1 MRILIVDDNKDILQ
15 LVQQVLQVEGHEV
28 IVAKDGFEA
37 VQREATTEPDVVVCD
52 INLPGITGWEVCKR
66 IKARRNVPL
75 MLLTVHAEQD
85 DIDRSVQSGADD
97 HMIKPFDLNEFVER
111 IEKLATYRA

>member
-1 MRILIVDDNKDILQ
+1 MRVLIVDDNKDILQ

-28 IVAKDGFEA
+28 IVASDGFEA
-37 VQREATTEPDVVVCD
+37 VQREATTAPDVVVCD
-52 INLPGITGWEVCKR
+52 INLPGISGWEVCKR

-97 HMIKPFDLNEFVER
+97 HMIKPFDLNEFVRR
-111 IEKLATYRA
+111 IEKLGAYKP